1 MITRVLWHS
10 QYRPRALLHFTR
22 FKRLQFRRIARMQS
36 EIYKE
41 LHAIAFIKKNTRNL
55 ESVKRHALCTRVPD
69 ELCFS

>member
-41 LHAIAFIKKNTRNL
+41 LHAIAFLKKIR
-55 ESVKRHALCTRVPD
+55 AI
-69 ELCFS
+69 